1 MYRFAGNYFKFSNLV
16 NCQMKRPTERKF
28 ITKMVKLTPSH
39 SYPVRVEIDPT
50 DDAYSAKKPANIDN
64 DFMRNNQGVNPRE
77 EVQIHIEELIQDQ
90 RNREIFGE

>member
-1 MYRFAGNYFKFSNLV
+1 
-16 NCQMKRPTERKF
+16 MKRPTERKF

-39 SYPVRVEIDPT
+39 SYPVRVEIEPA
-50 DDAYSAKKPANIDN
+50 DDVYSAKKADGIDN
-64 DFMRNNQGVNPRE
+64 DFMSCNQGVNHRE